1 MRNGKSR
8 ALLITGSAAMLAFV
22 LWTAAVSCIDV
33 RAIGPLGS
41 RVGFAALNRAVHAM
55 TGVHMALYTVTDW
68 LGLIPLSAAA
78 AFAAVGAAQMIKRRS
93 ILKVDA
99 DILLLGVFY
108 AAVLAV
114 YLLFEEHPVNYRPV
128 LVDGRLEA
136 SYQSST
142 TLLTMCVVPTAAV
155 QLNARVKN
163 RALSRVLT
171 WLLGTFTAMM
181 VAARLLSGVH
191 WVTDIIGGIFASAGL
206 VLLYCGAA
214 YGALVRRSTAQ

>member
-68 LGLIPLSAAA
+68 LGMIPLAAA
-78 AFAAVGAAQMIKRRS
+78 AVFAAVGAAQMIKRRS

-99 DILLLGVFY
+99 DILLLGIFY

-114 YLLFEEHPVNYRPV
+114 YLLFEAHPVNYRPV
-128 LVDGRLEA
+128 LIDGRLEA
-136 SYQSST
+136 SYPSST
-142 TLLTMCVVPTAAV
+142 TLLTMCVVPTTAV

-191 WVTDIIGGIFASAGL
+191 WVTDIIGGVLASAGL

-214 YGALVRRSTAQ
+214 YGASARRSTTE